1 MAGHTL
7 DEFHHEVTQPFM
19 LRDVLP
25 GPAWAPYQARMRPL
39 PRNADFSSEACQ
51 DGDCIEGFLV
61 AVCIEGAA
69 ALGVYGIWQLW
80 HFFR

>member
-1 MAGHTL
+1 
-7 DEFHHEVTQPFM
+7 
-19 LRDVLP
+19 
-25 GPAWAPYQARMRPL
+25 MRPL

-80 HFFR
+80 HFLR